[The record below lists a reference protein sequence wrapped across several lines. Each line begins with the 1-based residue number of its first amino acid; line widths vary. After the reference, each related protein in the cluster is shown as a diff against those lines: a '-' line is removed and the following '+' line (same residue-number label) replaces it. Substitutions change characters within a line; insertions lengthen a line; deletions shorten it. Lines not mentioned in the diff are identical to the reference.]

1 MKAEPASQP
10 ALQDEGG
17 REPAKFL
24 PNLRRHKWLF
34 SRGAII
40 FIDCRLDLVFVWL
53 HATTIKVAH
62 P

>member
-10 ALQDEGG
+10 ALQD
-17 REPAKFL
+17 EPAKFL

-34 SRGAII
+34 SSGAII

-53 HATTIKVAH
+53 HAAAIKVAH